1 MADLIATIKTKA
13 QKLLPELIRCRRYL
27 HAHPE
32 LSFHEQETA
41 QYLKNYLTQKQIT
54 WRSCGQNGILATL
67 PGHTPAARSILLR
80 ADIDALP
87 ILEKNQLDY
96 ASTRPG
102 VMHACGHDGHTAM
115 LLGVISLLT
124 ELHDVY
130 SGTVHCIFQPA
141 EEKIPGGALEM
152 IADGVLA
159 DPHLELVLGQHVMP
173 SLAVGQ
179 VAMRPGLFTASADE
193 VVITVR
199 GKGGHAAQPHTVID
213 PLLIAAHLLVA
224 LQQIVS
230 RQANPATPS
239 VLSFGR
245 CVAEG
250 AINVIPDE
258 VRLEGTFRTL
268 DESWRKRAHE
278 QIRTLAEQL
287 ALGMGGSCTVDIR
300 RGYPSIINDQNV
312 YDQIKGYAQ
321 TYLGAEQVLI
331 TDPWMA
337 AEDFAY
343 YTQQKPGLFYLL
355 GSGNAAKGVTSALH
369 TATFNLDEDAL
380 AIGTGLM
387 TFCAM
392 KMLGVEGI

>member
-1 MADLIATIKTKA
+1 MTHLAETIKTRA
-13 QKLLPELIRCRRYL
+13 QQLLPELIHCRRYL

-41 QYLKNYLTQKQIT
+41 QYIKNYLTRKQVT
-54 WRSCGQNGILATL
+54 WRSCGKNGILATL
-67 PGHTPAARSILLR
+67 PGHSPTDRSILLR

-115 LLGVISLLT
+115 LLGVISLLQ
-124 ELHDVY
+124 DYQQNY

-152 IADGVLA
+152 IADGVLD
-159 DPHLELVLGQHVMP
+159 DPCLELVLGQHVMP
-173 SLAVGQ
+173 SLPVGQ
-179 VAMRPGLFTASADE
+179 VAMRPGLFTASTDE

-213 PLLIAAHLLVA
+213 PLLIGAHLIVA

-230 RQANPATPS
+230 RQANPVTPS

-268 DESWRKRAHE
+268 DERWRNQAHE
-278 QIRTLAEQL
+278 QIRTMAEHLAV
-287 ALGMGGSCTVDIR
+287 GMGGSCSVEIR
-300 RGYPSIINDQNV
+300 RGYPSINNNPQLCDTV
-312 YDQIKGYAQ
+312 KGYAE
-321 TYLGAEQVLI
+321 TYLGTEQVRI

-355 GSGNAAKGVTSALH
+355 GVGNVAKGITSALH
-369 TATFNLDEDAL
+369 TATFNLDEEAL

-387 TFCAM
+387 TFCAL
-392 KMLGVEGI
+392 KLLGLEDN